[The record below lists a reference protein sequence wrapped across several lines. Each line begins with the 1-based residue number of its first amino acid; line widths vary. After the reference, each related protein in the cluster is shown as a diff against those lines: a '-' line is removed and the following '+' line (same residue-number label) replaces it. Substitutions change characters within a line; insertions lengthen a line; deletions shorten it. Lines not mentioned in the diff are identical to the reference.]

1 MCCLDEGCLLSCALP
16 SEEVC
21 GAVLS
26 LAFLAVESSAG
37 SVARADLP
45 RAGGRG
51 LTSTTRPIVL
61 ERTVRSVAAR
71 QKVRNAGLSF
81 WLLFNSSA
89 FSLGETFW
97 FLRREPTSTYT
108 YLQNNFTQRFHSSW
122 ESHITGWLQVL
133 YINSLGAVTV
143 VALFSY

>member
-1 MCCLDEGCLLSCALP
+1 MT
-16 SEEVC
+16 
-21 GAVLS
+21 
-26 LAFLAVESSAG
+26 FLAVESQAG
-37 SVARADLP
+37 SVARADFP

-108 YLQNNFTQRFHSSW
+108 YLQNISFTEIPFVVGVTHY
-122 ESHITGWLQVL
+122 WLAAGLVH
-133 YINSLGAVTV
+133 
-143 VALFSY
+143 